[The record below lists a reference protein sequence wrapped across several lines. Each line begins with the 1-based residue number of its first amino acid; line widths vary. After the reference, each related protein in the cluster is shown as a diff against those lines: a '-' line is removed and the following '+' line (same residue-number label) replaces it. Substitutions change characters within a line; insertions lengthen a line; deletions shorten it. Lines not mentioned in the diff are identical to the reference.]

1 MQKLFSYVRLLPI
14 LTVMCGL
21 LLTIK
26 MVGISEQ
33 AYAQATSSG
42 SVTPPEAKRP
52 KHDIAVVRESS
63 SPSEVDLLS
72 GLSKRRAELDG
83 RQTELSMRE
92 NLIAAAERRV
102 DAKIATLKQLQGQ
115 IEALLA
121 RRDGEQEKQVA
132 ALVKTYSAMKPADAA
147 RIFDGL
153 NDAILVP
160 VVGAMKADVLAPILA
175 KMQADVAQ
183 RLTVKLA
190 NRLNLPDEKPVAVAA
205 NQTPAPAAVAPAA
218 APLANVPQGEASPVT
233 AAPAPVAPPPAKT
246 GG

>member
-14 LTVMCGL
+14 LTVVCGL
-21 LLTIK
+21 LFAIK
-26 MVGISEQ
+26 AVGISEQ
-33 AYAQATSSG
+33 AYAQAIASG
-42 SVTPPEAKRP
+42 PAAVPEAKRP
-52 KHDIAVVRESS
+52 KHDIAEDRESS
-63 SPSEVDLLS
+63 SPSEVDLLT

-83 RQTELSMRE
+83 RQNELSMRE
-92 NLIAAAERRV
+92 NLIVAAERRV
-102 DAKIATLKQLQGQ
+102 EGKIATLKQLQGQ

-121 RRDGEQEKQVA
+121 QRDAEQEKQVA
-132 ALVKTYSAMKPADAA
+132 ALVKTYSAMKPGDAA

-153 NDAILVP
+153 NEGILVP
-160 VVGAMKADVLAPILA
+160 VAGAMKADVLAPILA

-205 NQTPAPAAVAPAA
+205 NQMPAPAAEPTSMIAPPGGAAPAA
-218 APLANVPQGEASPVT
+218 ST
-233 AAPAPVAPPPAKT
+233 PAPVAPPPAKT

>member
-21 LLTIK
+21 LLAIK

-33 AYAQATSSG
+33 AYAQATASG
-42 SVTPPEAKRP
+42 PVAPPEAKRP

-63 SPSEVDLLS
+63 SPSEVDLLT

-83 RQTELSMRE
+83 RQNELSMRE
-92 NLIAAAERRV
+92 NLIIAAERRV

-115 IEALLA
+115 IAALLA
-121 RRDGEQEKQVA
+121 QRDGEQEKQVA

-205 NQTPAPAAVAPAA
+205 NQTPAPVAVPNAAPA
-218 APLANVPQGEASPVT
+218 ANVPQGET
-233 AAPAPVAPPPAKT
+233 APVASAPVTPPPAKT